1 MNSGGRRVFDVVVA
15 RRLSMVFALACLV
28 AAVALVVRL
37 TGTEARSLAA
47 AGREADAVASRAA
60 EAIGSLLVFHDADGA
75 VEAVKDL
82 VPGGQLVSVV
92 VLNRAGLPAAVWQA
106 PAAGETH
113 VTRAAVTYEGNR
125 VGTLFLG
132 LSLASAREAASR
144 ERRSSLA
151 AALALAALG
160 AGAATLSVLAPLQKH
175 AKQVYAERERLTVE
189 RDALAESAAETDVL
203 LQRERKDRRFV
214 EGTLSG
220 RDLLERDRRVIL
232 EKIAR
237 GEPLRVILTDVAA
250 LVEHQRP
257 RAICAISPLR
267 QGVRALGSAGSVG
280 PFGSSQEDIPLG
292 STTPPLSRAVEEHRL
307 VVTSDA
313 PGDPLWSACRET
325 FAPHGIK
332 TCWTVPIETGGG
344 VVLGTVSVLL
354 PEVRRPERADTSLL
368 SNAASLAAIAI
379 EQRQFAEQLLFQA
392 RFDSLT
398 SLPNRL
404 SLEES
409 LRSAVSRAAGS
420 GARVTLAYI
429 DLDRFKQ
436 VNDTFGHAGG
446 DELLHEVAFR
456 LSGALAD
463 GDVLARM
470 GGDEFCVLRVETP
483 GTAGQCGQLPERLLE
498 ALKAPF
504 DLRGDE
510 VFVGASIGVSV
521 FPDDARDVVA
531 LQRHADAAMYTA
543 KSMAGNGYRVFG
555 PDVALGGGERL
566 RLENDLRRAFT
577 RGELEIVYQPQMD
590 RDGALVGAEALL
602 RWNHPELGPVRPSRF
617 IPIAEESGLIQ
628 SIGLWVF
635 EEVCTRIAA
644 WRREGI
650 GAVPVSV
657 NLSPVQFSQADLAET
672 LERLLGTHGV
682 PGSFLRL
689 EVTESLLVKDVPAT
703 MTLLGRLKALGLG
716 LAVDDFGT
724 GYSSLSYLQLLPIDE
739 LKIDQ
744 AFLRDLAAPIDPAGR
759 IAKLVQTMVT
769 LGHDL
774 GLVVVAEGVETPGQI
789 EFLRQVGCDRLQ
801 GFGVSA
807 PVSATAFTELLTSAR
822 ELGGARRAS

>member
-1 MNSGGRRVFDVVVA
+1 MRRKVIDVVVV
-15 RRLSMVFALACLV
+15 RRVSMVFALACLV
-28 AAVALVVRL
+28 TAVLLVVRL
-37 TGTEARSLAA
+37 TGAEARSLAA
-47 AGREADAVASRAA
+47 AGRETDVVASRAA
-60 EAIGSLLVFHDADGA
+60 AGIGSLLVFQDADGA
-75 VEAVKDL
+75 VEIVKDL
-82 VPGGQLVSVV
+82 VTGERLVSVV
-92 VLNRAGLPAAVWQA
+92 VLNGAGLPAAVWQA
-106 PAAGETH
+106 PTAGETH
-113 VTRAAVTYEGNR
+113 VTRAPVMYGGKR
-125 VGTLFLG
+125 VGTLVLG
-132 LSLASAREAASR
+132 LSLAAARESASR
-144 ERRSSLA
+144 ERRGSLA

-160 AGAATLSVLAPLQKH
+160 AVAAALSVLSPLQKH
-175 AKQVYAERERLTVE
+175 VKQVSEERERLTVE
-189 RDALAESAAETDVL
+189 RDALVESVAESDVL

-214 EGTLSG
+214 EDTLSG
-220 RDLLERDRRVIL
+220 RDLLERDRRMIL
-232 EKIAR
+232 EKIAL
-237 GEPLRVILTDVAA
+237 GEPLRVILPEVAA

-280 PFGSSQEDIPLG
+280 PFGNAHEDIPLA
-292 STTPPLSRAVEEHRL
+292 STTPPLARAVEEHRL
-307 VVTSDA
+307 VVTRDV
-313 PGDPLWSACRET
+313 PDDPLWSACKET
-325 FAPHGIK
+325 FDPHGIK
-332 TCWTVPIETGGG
+332 ACWSVPIETGGG
-344 VVLGTVSVLL
+344 VVLGTLSVLL
-354 PEVRRPERADTSLL
+354 PEVRRPERADTALL
-368 SNAASLAAIAI
+368 SGAASLAAIAI
-379 EQRQFAEQLLFQA
+379 EQRQLSEQLLFQA

-409 LRSAVSRAAGS
+409 LRAAVSRAAGNGS
-420 GARVTLAYI
+420 CVVLAYV

-446 DELLHEVAFR
+446 DELLREVAFR
-456 LSGALAD
+456 LSAALAD

-470 GGDEFCVLRVETP
+470 GGDEFCVLRVEPP
-483 GTAGQCGQLPERLLE
+483 GVAGRGGELPEALLE

-510 VFVGASIGVSV
+510 VFVGASVGVSV

-531 LQRHADAAMYTA
+531 LQRHADAAMYAA
-543 KSMAGNGYRVFG
+543 KAMAGNGYRVFG
-555 PDVALGGGERL
+555 PDVMMGGGERL
-566 RLENDLRRAFT
+566 RLENDLRRALT
-577 RGELEIVYQPQMD
+577 RGELEIVYQPQVD
-590 RDGALVGAEALL
+590 RVGALVGTEALL

-628 SIGLWVF
+628 SIGLWAF

-644 WRREGI
+644 WRKEGI
-650 GAVPVSV
+650 EAVPVSV

-672 LERLLGTHGV
+672 LERLLGKHGV

-689 EVTESLLVKDVPAT
+689 EVTESLLVRDVAST

-744 AFLRDLAAPIDPAGR
+744 AFLRELTEPIDPSGR
-759 IAKLVQTMVT
+759 TAKLVQTMVT

-789 EFLRQVGCDRLQ
+789 EFLRQAGCDRLQ

-807 PVSATAFTELLTSAR
+807 PVSAAEFAELLATAR
-822 ELGGARRAS
+822 ELGGVMRAS

>member
-1 MNSGGRRVFDVVVA
+1 MNSGGRRVFDVVIA
-15 RRLSMVFALACLV
+15 RRLSMVFALACLF

-82 VPGGQLVSVV
+82 VPVGQLVSVV
-92 VLNRAGLPAAVWQA
+92 ILNHAGLPAAVWQA

-125 VGTLFLG
+125 IGTLFLG

-175 AKQVYAERERLTVE
+175 AKQVSAERERLTVE

-344 VVLGTVSVLL
+344 VVLGTVSILL

-420 GARVTLAYI
+420 GARVSLAYI

-446 DELLHEVAFR
+446 DELLREVAFR

-566 RLENDLRRAFT
+566 RLENDLRRALT

-744 AFLRDLAAPIDPAGR
+744 AFLRDLVAPIDPAGR

-789 EFLRQVGCDRLQ
+789 EFLRQAGCDRLQ

>member
-1 MNSGGRRVFDVVVA
+1 MGFV

-28 AAVALVVRL
+28 AAVVLAVRL

-47 AGREADAVASRAA
+47 AAQEADAIASRAA
-60 EAIGSLLVFHDADGA
+60 VAIGSLLVFHDADGA
-75 VEAVKDL
+75 VETVKDL
-82 VPGGQLVSVV
+82 VPGGRLVSVV

-125 VGTLFLG
+125 VGTLVLG
-132 LSLASAREAASR
+132 LSLAPAREAAGR
-144 ERRSSLA
+144 ERQVNLA

-160 AGAATLSVLAPLQKH
+160 AGAAALSVLAPLQKKV
-175 AKQVYAERERLTVE
+175 KQVSEERERLTVE
-189 RDALAESAAETDVL
+189 RDALAESVAETDVL

-232 EKIAR
+232 EMIAR
-237 GEPLRVILTDVAA
+237 GEPLRVILPEVAA
-250 LVEHQRP
+250 LVEHQRSST
-257 RAICAISPLR
+257 ICAISPLR
-267 QGVRALGSAGSVG
+267 QGVRSLGSAGSVG
-280 PFGSSQEDIPLG
+280 PFGSPQDDIPLG
-292 STTPPLSRAVEEHRL
+292 STTPPLARAVEEHRL
-307 VVTSDA
+307 VVTLDA

-332 TCWTVPIETGGG
+332 ACWTVPIETGGG
-344 VVLGTVSVLL
+344 IVLGTLSVLL
-354 PEVRRPERADTSLL
+354 SEVRQPERADVALL
-368 SNAASLAAIAI
+368 SGAASLASIAI
-379 EQRQFAEQLLFQA
+379 EQRQLAEQLAFQA

-398 SLPNRL
+398 NLPNRL

-409 LRSAVSRAAGS
+409 LRKAVSQAAGS
-420 GARVTLAYI
+420 GARVLLAYV

-446 DELLHEVAFR
+446 DELLREVALR
-456 LSGALAD
+456 LSNALAD

-470 GGDEFCVLRVETP
+470 GGDEFCVLRIETP
-483 GTAGQCGQLPERLLE
+483 GVSGRRGDLPERLLE
-498 ALKAPF
+498 ALKPPF
-504 DLRGDE
+504 DLRGEE
-510 VFVGASIGVSV
+510 VFVGASIGVSL

-531 LQRHADAAMYTA
+531 LQRHADAAMYAA
-543 KSMAGNGYRVFG
+543 KAMAGNGYRVFG
-555 PDVALGGGERL
+555 PEVTLGGGERL
-566 RLENDLRRAFT
+566 RLENDLRRALT
-577 RGELEIVYQPQMD
+577 RGELEIVYQPQVD
-590 RDGALVGAEALL
+590 RKGAFVGAEALL
-602 RWNHPELGPVRPSRF
+602 RWNHPELGLVRPSRF
-617 IPIAEESGLIQ
+617 IPVAEESGLIQ
-628 SIGLWVF
+628 AIGLWAF

-650 GAVPVSV
+650 DAVPVSV
-657 NLSPVQFSQADLAET
+657 NLSPVQFAQADLAET
-672 LERLLGTHGV
+672 LERLLETHGV

-689 EVTESLLVKDVPAT
+689 EVTESLLVKDVAST
-703 MTLLGRLKALGLG
+703 MALLGRLKALGLG

-744 AFLRDLAAPIDPAGR
+744 AFLRELVAPIDPAGR
-759 IAKLVQTMVT
+759 TAKLVQTMVT

-774 GLVVVAEGVETPGQI
+774 GLVVVAEGVETPAQI
-789 EFLRQVGCDRLQ
+789 EFLREAGCDRLQ

-807 PVSATAFTELLTSAR
+807 PVPAAEFIGLLA
-822 ELGGARRAS
+822 GARVLGAAL

>member
-1 MNSGGRRVFDVVVA
+1 MVVA
-15 RRLSMVFALACLV
+15 RRLSMVFAVACLL

-37 TGTEARSLAA
+37 TGTDARSLAA

-60 EAIGSLLVFHDADGA
+60 ASVGSLLVFQDADGA
-75 VEAVKDL
+75 VETVKDL
-82 VPGGQLVSVV
+82 VPGGRLVSVV

-113 VTRAAVTYEGNR
+113 VTRAVVTYEGKR
-125 VGTLFLG
+125 VGALVLG
-132 LSLASAREAASR
+132 VSLAPAREAADR
-144 ERRSSLA
+144 ERRGSLA
-151 AALALAALG
+151 AALVLAALG
-160 AGAATLSVLAPLQKH
+160 AGAATLSVLAPLRKRV
-175 AKQVYAERERLTVE
+175 KQASEERERLTVE
-189 RDALAESAAETDVL
+189 RDALAESVAESDVL

-220 RDLLERDRRVIL
+220 RDLLERDRRAIL
-232 EKIAR
+232 EHIAR
-237 GEPLRVILTDVAA
+237 GEPLRVILPEVAA

-267 QGVRALGSAGSVG
+267 QGVRALGSAGSAG
-280 PFGSSQEDIPLG
+280 PFGSPQEDIPLG
-292 STTPPLSRAVEEHRL
+292 STTPPLARAVEEHRL
-307 VVTSDA
+307 VVTSDV

-332 TCWTVPIETGGG
+332 ACWTVPIETGGG
-344 VVLGTVSVLL
+344 VVLGTLSVLL
-354 PEVRRPERADTSLL
+354 PEVRRPERADTALL
-368 SNAASLAAIAI
+368 SSAASLAAIAI
-379 EQRQFAEQLLFQA
+379 EQRQLAEQLLFQA

-404 SLEES
+404 SLEER

-420 GARVTLAYI
+420 GTCVVLAYV

-446 DELLHEVAFR
+446 DELLREVAFR
-456 LSGALAD
+456 LSSALAE

-483 GTAGQCGQLPERLLE
+483 GAAGRAEELPKGLLE

-521 FPDDARDVVA
+521 FPDDARDVVS
-531 LQRHADAAMYTA
+531 LQRHADAAMYAA
-543 KSMAGNGYRVFG
+543 KAMAGNGYRVFG
-555 PDVALGGGERL
+555 PDVILGGGERL
-566 RLENDLRRAFT
+566 RLENDLRRAVT
-577 RGELEIVYQPQMD
+577 RGELEIVYQAQVD
-590 RDGALVGAEALL
+590 CDGTLVGAEALL
-602 RWNHPELGPVRPSRF
+602 RWNHPELGEVRPSRF
-617 IPIAEESGLIQ
+617 IPVAEESGLIQ
-628 SIGLWVF
+628 PIGLWAF
-635 EEVCTRIAA
+635 EEVCARIAA
-644 WRREGI
+644 WRREGV

-689 EVTESLLVKDVPAT
+689 EVTESLLVKDVAST
-703 MTLLGRLKALGLG
+703 MALLGRLKALGVG

-744 AFLRDLAAPIDPAGR
+744 AFLRDLGKPIDPAGR
-759 IAKLVQTMVT
+759 AAKLVQTMVT

-789 EFLRQVGCDRLQ
+789 EFLRQAGCDRLQ
-801 GFGVSA
+801 GFGLSA
-807 PVSATAFTELLTSAR
+807 PVSAAAFTGLLASAR
-822 ELGGARRAS
+822 ERAGARRAS

>member
-1 MNSGGRRVFDVVVA
+1 MNSGGRRVLDVVVA

-47 AGREADAVASRAA
+47 AGREADVVASRAA

-82 VPGGQLVSVV
+82 VPSGRLVSIV
-92 VLNRAGLPAAVWQA
+92 VLNHAGLPAAVWQA

-125 VGTLFLG
+125 IGTLFLG

-175 AKQVYAERERLTVE
+175 AKQVSAERERLTVE
-189 RDALAESAAETDVL
+189 RDALAESAAESDVL

-344 VVLGTVSVLL
+344 VVLGTVSILL

-409 LRSAVSRAAGS
+409 LRNAVSRAAGS

-463 GDVLARM
+463 GDILARM

-744 AFLRDLAAPIDPAGR
+744 AFLRDLVAPIDPAGR

-789 EFLRQVGCDRLQ
+789 EFLRQAGCDRLQ

>member
-1 MNSGGRRVFDVVVA
+1 MHRGGVKVFDVVVA
-15 RRLSMVFALACLV
+15 RRLSMVFALACLL
-28 AAVALVVRL
+28 ASVALVVRL
-37 TGTEARSLAA
+37 TGAEARSLAA
-47 AGREADAVASRAA
+47 AGREAEAVASRAA
-60 EAIGSLLVFHDADGA
+60 AAIGSLLVFQDADGA
-75 VEAVKDL
+75 LETVKDL
-82 VPGGQLVSVV
+82 VPGGRLVSVV
-92 VLNRAGLPAAVWQA
+92 VLNREGLPSAVWQA
-106 PAAGETH
+106 PVGGETH
-113 VTRAAVTYEGNR
+113 VSRAAVSYEGKR
-125 VGTLFLG
+125 VGTLVLG
-132 LSLASAREAASR
+132 LSLAPLREAASR
-144 ERRSSLA
+144 ERRGSLV
-151 AALALAALG
+151 AALALLALG
-160 AGAATLSVLAPLQKH
+160 AGAATLSVFAPLQKH
-175 AKQVYAERERLTVE
+175 VKQFSAERQRLTVE
-189 RDALAESAAETDVL
+189 RDALAESVAETDVL

-232 EKIAR
+232 EQIAR
-237 GEPLRVILTDVAA
+237 GEPLRVILPEVAA
-250 LVEHQRP
+250 LIEHQRP

-280 PFGSSQEDIPLG
+280 PFGSPQEDIPLG
-292 STTPPLSRAVEEHRL
+292 STTPPLARAVEEHRL
-307 VVTSDA
+307 VVTSDV
-313 PGDPLWSACRET
+313 PGDPLWNASRET

-344 VVLGTVSVLL
+344 VVLGTLSVLL
-354 PEVRRPERADTSLL
+354 PEVRRPERADTALL
-368 SNAASLAAIAI
+368 SGAASLAAIAI
-379 EQRQFAEQLLFQA
+379 EQRQLAEQLLFQA

-409 LRSAVSRAAGS
+409 LRKAVSRAAES
-420 GARVTLAYI
+420 GACVLLAYV

-446 DELLHEVAFR
+446 DELLREVAFR
-456 LSGALAD
+456 LSSALAD
-463 GDVLARM
+463 EDVLARM
-470 GGDEFCVLRVETP
+470 GGDEFCVLRVETS
-483 GTAGQCGQLPERLLE
+483 GAAGRAGDLPERLLE

-510 VFVGASIGVSV
+510 VFVGASVGVSV
-521 FPDDARDVVA
+521 FPDDARDGVA
-531 LQRHADAAMYTA
+531 LQRHADAAMYAA
-543 KSMAGNGYRVFG
+543 KAMAGNGYRVFG
-555 PDVALGGGERL
+555 PDVMLGGGERL
-566 RLENDLRRAFT
+566 RLENDLRRALT
-577 RGELEIVYQPQMD
+577 RGELEIVYQPQVD

-602 RWNHPELGPVRPSRF
+602 RWNHPELGEVRPSRF
-617 IPIAEESGLIQ
+617 IPVAEESGLIQ
-628 SIGLWVF
+628 SIGLWAF
-635 EEVCTRIAA
+635 EEVCARIAA

-650 GAVPVSV
+650 DAVPVSV

-689 EVTESLLVKDVPAT
+689 EITESLLVKDVAST
-703 MTLLGRLKALGLG
+703 MGLLGRLKALGLG

-744 AFLRDLAAPIDPAGR
+744 AFLRDLAAPIDPSGR
-759 IAKLVQTMVT
+759 TAKLVQTMVT

-789 EFLRQVGCDRLQ
+789 EFLRRAGCDRLQ
-801 GFGVSA
+801 GFGIGA
-807 PVSATAFTELLTSAR
+807 PVSAAAFTELLASAR
-822 ELGGARRAS
+822 ELLGALRVS

>member
-1 MNSGGRRVFDVVVA
+1 MLDVVVA
-15 RRLSMVFALACLV
+15 RRLWMVFALACLV
-28 AAVALVVRL
+28 AAVALGVRL
-37 TGTEARSLAA
+37 TGTEVRTVAA
-47 AGREADAVASRAA
+47 AGREADALGSRAA
-60 EAIGSLLVFHDADGA
+60 AAIGSLLVFHDADGA
-75 VEAVKDL
+75 VETAKDF
-82 VPGGQLVSVV
+82 VPDGRLVSVV

-113 VTRAAVTYEGNR
+113 VTRAAVRFEGKR
-125 VGTLFLG
+125 VGTLVLG
-132 LSLASAREAASR
+132 LSLASAHETAAR
-144 ERRSSLA
+144 ERRGILA

-160 AGAATLSVLAPLQKH
+160 AGAATVSVLAPLQKH
-175 AKQVYAERERLTVE
+175 VKRVSAEHERLTVE
-189 RDALAESAAETDVL
+189 RDALVESVAETDVL

-214 EGTLSG
+214 EGALSG
-220 RDLLERDRRVIL
+220 RDLLDRDRRVIL
-232 EKIAR
+232 EQIAR
-237 GEPLRVILTDVAA
+237 GEPLRVILPEVAA

-267 QGVRALGSAGSVG
+267 QGVRALGSGGSVG
-280 PFGSSQEDIPLG
+280 PFGNPHDDIPLG
-292 STTPPLSRAVEEHRL
+292 STTPPLARAVEEHRL
-307 VVTSDA
+307 VVTRDA

-332 TCWTVPIETGGG
+332 ACWTVPIETGGG
-344 VVLGTVSVLL
+344 VVLGTLSVLL
-354 PEVRRPERADTSLL
+354 SEVRQPERADTALL
-368 SNAASLAAIAI
+368 SGAASLAAIAI
-379 EQRQFAEQLLFQA
+379 EQRQLAEQLVFQA

-409 LRSAVSRAAGS
+409 ARSAVSRAGGS
-420 GARVTLAYI
+420 GEYVLLAYI

-446 DELLHEVAFR
+446 DDLLREVAFR
-456 LSGALAD
+456 LSSALD
-463 GDVLARM
+463 VGDVLARM

-483 GTAGQCGQLPERLLE
+483 GAAGRAGELPERLLE

-521 FPDDARDVVA
+521 FPDDAHDVVA
-531 LQRHADAAMYTA
+531 LQRHADAAMYAA
-543 KSMAGNGYRVFG
+543 KAMAGNGYRVFG
-555 PDVALGGGERL
+555 PDVMLGGGERL
-566 RLENDLRRAFT
+566 RLENDLRRALT
-577 RGELEIVYQPQMD
+577 RGELEIVYQPQVD
-590 RDGALVGAEALL
+590 RDGAFVGAEALL

-617 IPIAEESGLIQ
+617 IPVAEESGLIQ

-635 EEVCTRIAA
+635 EEVCTRIGA
-644 WRREGI
+644 WRREGV

-657 NLSPVQFSQADLAET
+657 NLSPVQFAQTDLAET

-689 EVTESLLVKDVPAT
+689 EVTESLLVKDVAST
-703 MTLLGRLKALGLG
+703 MALLGRLKALGLG

-744 AFLRDLAAPIDPAGR
+744 VFLRDLAEPIDPAGR
-759 IAKLVQTMVT
+759 PAKLVQTMVT

-789 EFLRQVGCDRLQ
+789 DFLRRAGCDRLQ

-807 PVSATAFTELLTSAR
+807 PVSAAAFTDLLASAR
-822 ELGGARRAS
+822 ERGGARRAS

>member
-1 MNSGGRRVFDVVVA
+1 MLVA
-15 RRLSMVFALACLV
+15 RRLSMVFSLACLV

-60 EAIGSLLVFHDADGA
+60 SAIGSLLVFHDADGA
-75 VEAVKDL
+75 VETVKDI
-82 VPGGQLVSVV
+82 VPGGWLVSVV
-92 VLNRAGLPAAVWQA
+92 VLNRAGVPAAVWQA
-106 PAAGETH
+106 PSAGETH
-113 VTRAAVTYEGNR
+113 VTRAAVTYEGER
-125 VGTLFLG
+125 VGTLVLG
-132 LSLASAREAASR
+132 FSTASAREAAAR
-144 ERRSSLA
+144 ERRGSFA

-160 AGAATLSVLAPLQKH
+160 AGAATMSVLAPLQKH
-175 AKQVYAERERLTVE
+175 VKQAFVERERLTVE
-189 RDALAESAAETDVL
+189 RNALAESVAETDVL

-232 EKIAR
+232 EQIAR
-237 GEPLRVILTDVAA
+237 GEPLRVILPEVAA

-267 QGVRALGSAGSVG
+267 QGVRALGSTGSVG
-280 PFGSSQEDIPLG
+280 PFGSPQEDIPLG
-292 STTPPLSRAVEEHRL
+292 STTPPLARAVEEHRL
-307 VVTSDA
+307 VVTSDV

-344 VVLGTVSVLL
+344 VVLGTLSVLL
-354 PEVRRPERADTSLL
+354 PEVRRPERADMALL
-368 SNAASLAAIAI
+368 SSAASLAAIAI
-379 EQRQFAEQLLFQA
+379 EQRRLAEQLLFQA
-392 RFDSLT
+392 RFDPLT
-398 SLPNRL
+398 NLPNRL

-420 GARVTLAYI
+420 GACVLLAYV

-446 DELLHEVAFR
+446 DELLREVAFR
-456 LSGALAD
+456 LSSALAD
-463 GDVLARM
+463 EDVLARM
-470 GGDEFCVLRVETP
+470 GGDEFCVLRVEMP
-483 GTAGQCGQLPERLLE
+483 GQAGRTGELPERLLE

-504 DLRGDE
+504 ELRGDE

-531 LQRHADAAMYTA
+531 LQRHADAAMYAA
-543 KSMAGNGYRVFG
+543 KAMAGNRYRVFG
-555 PDVALGGGERL
+555 PDVVLGGGERL
-566 RLENDLRRAFT
+566 RLENDLRRALA
-577 RGELEIVYQPQMD
+577 RRELEIEYQPQVD

-602 RWNHPELGPVRPSRF
+602 RWNHPELGQVRPSRF
-617 IPIAEESGLIQ
+617 IPVAEESGLIQ

-672 LERLLGTHGV
+672 LERLLGKHG
-682 PGSFLRL
+682 
-689 EVTESLLVKDVPAT
+689 
-703 MTLLGRLKALGLG
+703 
-716 LAVDDFGT
+716 
-724 GYSSLSYLQLLPIDE
+724 
-739 LKIDQ
+739 
-744 AFLRDLAAPIDPAGR
+744 
-759 IAKLVQTMVT
+759 
-769 LGHDL
+769 
-774 GLVVVAEGVETPGQI
+774 
-789 EFLRQVGCDRLQ
+789 
-801 GFGVSA
+801 
-807 PVSATAFTELLTSAR
+807 
-822 ELGGARRAS
+822 

>member
-1 MNSGGRRVFDVVVA
+1 MRSGGRRVFDVVA
-15 RRLSMVFALACLV
+15 LRRLSMVFALACLV

-60 EAIGSLLVFHDADGA
+60 AAIGSLLVFHDADGA
-75 VEAVKDL
+75 VETVKDL
-82 VPGGQLVSVV
+82 VPGEWLVSVV

-106 PAAGETH
+106 PVAGETH
-113 VTRAAVTYEGNR
+113 VTRAAVTYEGER
-125 VGTLFLG
+125 VGTLVLG

-144 ERRSSLA
+144 ERGGSLA
-151 AALALAALG
+151 AALALAVLG

-175 AKQVYAERERLTVE
+175 VKQAFAERERLTVE
-189 RDALAESAAETDVL
+189 RDALAESVAETDVL

-220 RDLLERDRRVIL
+220 RDLLERDRRAIL

-237 GEPLRVILTDVAA
+237 GEPLRVILTDVTV
-250 LVEHQRP
+250 LIEHQRP

-267 QGVRALGSAGSVG
+267 QGIRALGSAGSVG
-280 PFGSSQEDIPLG
+280 PFGSPQEDIPLG
-292 STTPPLSRAVEEHRL
+292 STTPPLARAVEEHRL

-313 PGDPLWSACRET
+313 PGDPLWSACREA

-332 TCWTVPIETGGG
+332 ACWTVPIETGGG
-344 VVLGTVSVLL
+344 VVLGTLSVLL
-354 PEVRRPERADTSLL
+354 PEVRRPERADVALL
-368 SNAASLAAIAI
+368 SSTASLAAIAI
-379 EQRQFAEQLLFQA
+379 EQRQLAEQLLFQA

-409 LRSAVSRAAGS
+409 VRSAVSRAAGS
-420 GARVTLAYI
+420 GACVLLAYI

-446 DELLHEVAFR
+446 DELLREVAFR
-456 LSGALAD
+456 LSSVLAD
-463 GDVLARM
+463 GDILARM

-483 GTAGQCGQLPERLLE
+483 GAAGRAGELPERLLE

-510 VFVGASIGVSV
+510 VFVGASVGVSV
-521 FPDDARDVVA
+521 FPDDAHDVVA
-531 LQRHADAAMYTA
+531 LQRHADAAMYAA
-543 KSMAGNGYRVFG
+543 KAMAGNGYRVFG
-555 PDVALGGGERL
+555 PDVMLGGRERL
-566 RLENDLRRAFT
+566 RLENDLRRALA
-577 RGELEIVYQPQMD
+577 RGELEIEYQPQVD

-617 IPIAEESGLIQ
+617 IPVAEESGLIQ

-650 GAVPVSV
+650 CAVPVSV

-689 EVTESLLVKDVPAT
+689 EVTESLLVKDVAST
-703 MTLLGRLKALGLG
+703 MALFGRLKALGLG

-744 AFLRDLAAPIDPAGR
+744 AFLRDLTAPIDSAGR
-759 IAKLVQTMVT
+759 TAKLVQTMVT

-789 EFLRQVGCDRLQ
+789 EFLRQAGCDRLQ

-807 PVSATAFTELLTSAR
+807 PVPAAAFAGLLAAAR

>member
-1 MNSGGRRVFDVVVA
+1 MAASEAAFESRDVSARSGRRTSG
-15 RRLSMVFALACLV
+15 RRT
-28 AAVALVVRL
+28 L
-37 TGTEARSLAA
+37 TGPSTTPPPVSRGTVQQVLIPCGAKVSRHALQRGSPGASLVTTRRCSSTARERGGVVDPSGMSSWELPKGPTEP
-47 AGREADAVASRAA
+47 A
-60 EAIGSLLVFHDADGA
+60 E
-75 VEAVKDL
+75 
-82 VPGGQLVSVV
+82 P
-92 VLNRAGLPAAVWQA
+92 RAGTPWRS
-106 PAAGETH
+106 GEIAQIARGRWCS
-113 VTRAAVTYEGNR
+113 TRAATSVRITRNGSPRAIFSRITRRSRSRRSRPDSVPSTNR
-125 VGTLFLG
+125 RSFRSRWRRTSV
-132 LSLASAREAASR
+132 SAADSASASRSTVSRSRSAETCFACFWRGASTAR
-144 ERRSSLA
+144 A
-151 AALALAALG
+151 AALG
-160 AGAATLSVLAPLQKH
+160 AGAAALSVLAPLQKH
-175 AKQVYAERERLTVE
+175 AKQVSAERERLTVE

-232 EKIAR
+232 ERHAR

-250 LVEHQRP
+250 LVEQQGP
-257 RAICAISPLR
+257 PALCAISPRR
-267 QGVRALGSAGSVG
+267 QAVRARGSAGSVG

-332 TCWTVPIETGGG
+332 TCWTIPIETGGG

-483 GTAGQCGQLPERLLE
+483 GTASQCGQLPERHFME
-498 ALKAPF
+498 Q
-504 DLRGDE
+504 
-510 VFVGASIGVSV
+510 FV
-521 FPDDARDVVA
+521 
-531 LQRHADAAMYTA
+531 
-543 KSMAGNGYRVFG
+543 
-555 PDVALGGGERL
+555 
-566 RLENDLRRAFT
+566 
-577 RGELEIVYQPQMD
+577 
-590 RDGALVGAEALL
+590 
-602 RWNHPELGPVRPSRF
+602 
-617 IPIAEESGLIQ
+617 
-628 SIGLWVF
+628 
-635 EEVCTRIAA
+635 
-644 WRREGI
+644 
-650 GAVPVSV
+650 
-657 NLSPVQFSQADLAET
+657 
-672 LERLLGTHGV
+672 
-682 PGSFLRL
+682 
-689 EVTESLLVKDVPAT
+689 
-703 MTLLGRLKALGLG
+703 
-716 LAVDDFGT
+716 
-724 GYSSLSYLQLLPIDE
+724 
-739 LKIDQ
+739 
-744 AFLRDLAAPIDPAGR
+744 
-759 IAKLVQTMVT
+759 
-769 LGHDL
+769 
-774 GLVVVAEGVETPGQI
+774 
-789 EFLRQVGCDRLQ
+789 
-801 GFGVSA
+801 
-807 PVSATAFTELLTSAR
+807 
-822 ELGGARRAS
+822 

>member
-1 MNSGGRRVFDVVVA
+1 MVFA
-15 RRLSMVFALACLV
+15 RRLSMVFALACLG
-28 AAVALVVRL
+28 AAVVLAVRL
-37 TGTEARSLAA
+37 TGTETRSLAA
-47 AGREADAVASRAA
+47 AAQEADAVASRAA
-60 EAIGSLLVFHDADGA
+60 GAIGSLLVFHDADGA
-75 VEAVKDL
+75 VETVKDL

-113 VTRAAVTYEGNR
+113 VTRAAVTCEGNR
-125 VGTLFLG
+125 VGTLVLG
-132 LSLASAREAASR
+132 LSLAPAREAASR
-144 ERRSSLA
+144 ERQVSLA

-160 AGAATLSVLAPLQKH
+160 AGAATLSVIAPLQKRV
-175 AKQVYAERERLTVE
+175 KQVSAERERLTVE
-189 RDALAESAAETDVL
+189 RDALAESVAETDVL

-232 EKIAR
+232 EMIAR
-237 GEPLRVILTDVAA
+237 GEPLRVILPEVAA

-257 RAICAISPLR
+257 STICAISPLR
-267 QGVRALGSAGSVG
+267 QGVRALGSGGSVG
-280 PFGSSQEDIPLG
+280 PFGSPQEDIPLG
-292 STTPPLSRAVEEHRL
+292 STTPPLARAVEEHRL
-307 VVTSDA
+307 VVTLDA

-332 TCWTVPIETGGG
+332 ACWTVPIETGGG
-344 VVLGTVSVLL
+344 VVLGTLSVLL
-354 PEVRRPERADTSLL
+354 SEVRQPERADMALL
-368 SNAASLAAIAI
+368 AGAASLASIAI
-379 EQRQFAEQLLFQA
+379 EQRQLAEQLAFQA

-409 LRSAVSRAAGS
+409 LRRAVSQAAGS
-420 GARVTLAYI
+420 GARVLLAYV

-446 DELLHEVAFR
+446 DELLREVALR
-456 LSGALAD
+456 LSNALAD

-470 GGDEFCVLRVETP
+470 GGDEFCVLRIETP
-483 GTAGQCGQLPERLLE
+483 GVSGRRGDLPERLLE
-498 ALKAPF
+498 GLKAPF
-504 DLRGDE
+504 ELRGEE
-510 VFVGASIGVSV
+510 VFVGASIGVSL

-531 LQRHADAAMYTA
+531 LQRHADAAMYAA
-543 KSMAGNGYRVFG
+543 KAMAGNGYRVFG
-555 PDVALGGGERL
+555 PDVTLGGGERL
-566 RLENDLRRAFT
+566 RLENDLRRALT
-577 RGELEIVYQPQMD
+577 RGELEIVYQPQID
-590 RDGALVGAEALL
+590 REGALVGAEALL

-617 IPIAEESGLIQ
+617 IPVAEESGLIHA
-628 SIGLWVF
+628 IGLWAF

-650 GAVPVSV
+650 DAVPVSV
-657 NLSPVQFSQADLAET
+657 NLSPAQFTQADLAET
-672 LERLLGTHGV
+672 LERLLETHGV

-689 EVTESLLVKDVPAT
+689 EVTESLLVKDVAST
-703 MTLLGRLKALGLG
+703 MALLGRLKALGLG

-744 AFLRDLAAPIDPAGR
+744 AFLRELVAPVDSAGR
-759 IAKLVQTMVT
+759 AAKLVQTMVT

-774 GLVVVAEGVETPGQI
+774 GLVVVAEGVETPAQI
-789 EFLRQVGCDRLQ
+789 EFLREAGCDRLQ

-807 PVSATAFTELLTSAR
+807 PVTAAVFVELLASAR
-822 ELGGARRAS
+822 SLGATLRTR

>member
-1 MNSGGRRVFDVVVA
+1 MNSGGRRVFDVVIA
-15 RRLSMVFALACLV
+15 RRLSMVFALACLFAV
-28 AAVALVVRL
+28 VALVVRL

-47 AGREADAVASRAA
+47 AGREADVVASRAA

-82 VPGGQLVSVV
+82 VPSGRLVSIV
-92 VLNRAGLPAAVWQA
+92 VLNHAGLPAAVWQA

-113 VTRAAVTYEGNR
+113 VTRAAVTYEGER

-132 LSLASAREAASR
+132 LSLASARETASR

-175 AKQVYAERERLTVE
+175 AKQVFAERERLTVE

-409 LRSAVSRAAGS
+409 LRSAVSRATGN

-463 GDVLARM
+463 GDILARM

-566 RLENDLRRAFT
+566 RLENDLRRA
-577 RGELEIVYQPQMD
+577 
-590 RDGALVGAEALL
+590 
-602 RWNHPELGPVRPSRF
+602 
-617 IPIAEESGLIQ
+617 
-628 SIGLWVF
+628 
-635 EEVCTRIAA
+635 
-644 WRREGI
+644 
-650 GAVPVSV
+650 
-657 NLSPVQFSQADLAET
+657 
-672 LERLLGTHGV
+672 
-682 PGSFLRL
+682 
-689 EVTESLLVKDVPAT
+689 
-703 MTLLGRLKALGLG
+703 
-716 LAVDDFGT
+716 
-724 GYSSLSYLQLLPIDE
+724 
-739 LKIDQ
+739 
-744 AFLRDLAAPIDPAGR
+744 
-759 IAKLVQTMVT
+759 
-769 LGHDL
+769 
-774 GLVVVAEGVETPGQI
+774 
-789 EFLRQVGCDRLQ
+789 
-801 GFGVSA
+801 
-807 PVSATAFTELLTSAR
+807 
-822 ELGGARRAS
+822 